1 MKNNELKIVDLHTNF
16 CSQNNVKVLIFK
28 NLTGFFL
35 HKAETHTVAS
45 CAYMRSI
52 RLKLTY
58 FDQNLV
64 AKNVHLGFSGLTEF
78 LYSELF
84 LPNFSY
90 KDKNYCTFLTS
101 DFFLLKNVLMGVKR

>member
-35 HKAETHTVAS
+35 HKAETRTVAS

-64 AKNVHLGFSGLTEF
+64 AKYVHLGFSGLTLISRTLEKN
-78 LYSELF
+78 LQLLF
-84 LPNFSY
+84 KTILRHDAFS
-90 KDKNYCTFLTS
+90 
-101 DFFLLKNVLMGVKR
+101 